1 MIIAKN
7 IAEGCIATK
16 IGRFKLVANET
27 ALLACQL
34 TTQQPSTV
42 ISHPILKPTCE
53 QLWAYLED
61 HLQQFTIPLQPQGT
75 PFQQTVWQTLQ
86 TIPYGK
92 TATYKTI
99 AQMIK
104 HPKAVRAVGNA
115 NKHNP
120 IMLLIPCH
128 RVVPSNGGV
137 GGYAHGQSLKL
148 KLLQHEANYLQ
159 LNE

>member
-1 MIIAKN
+1 MIGANN

-16 IGRFKLVANET
+16 IGQIKLVADET

-34 TTQQPSTV
+34 TTQEPSAV
-42 ISHPILKPTCE
+42 ITHPVLKPTCE
-53 QLWAYLED
+53 QLWAYLEG

-75 PFQQTVWQTLQ
+75 PFQQTVWQALQ

-92 TATYKTI
+92 TTTYKAI
-99 AQMIK
+99 AQAIGQ
-104 HPKAVRAVGNA
+104 PKAVRAVGNA

-128 RVVPSNGGV
+128 RVVPSDGSI

-148 KLLQHEANYLQ
+148 KLLQHEASYVQ
-159 LNE
+159 LSR